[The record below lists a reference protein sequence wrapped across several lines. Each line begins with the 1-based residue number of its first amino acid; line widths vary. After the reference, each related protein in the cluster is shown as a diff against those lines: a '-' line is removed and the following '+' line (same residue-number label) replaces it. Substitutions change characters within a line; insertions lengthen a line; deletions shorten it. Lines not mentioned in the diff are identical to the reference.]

1 MSKEII
7 ARWIHAGQNI
17 ALDPNAQ
24 ILCPVCQKV
33 YLEVTDIISEKTP
46 SVISCRM
53 LCPEC
58 GACNEL
64 RLTR

>member
-33 YLEVTDIISEKTP
+33 YLEVTDIISENSST
-46 SVISCRM
+46 VI

-58 GACNEL
+58 GASNEL